1 MTSNILTFDFIIQY
15 KDRPTPMNNYGLG
28 EFIYKRTYSRVK
40 PKADGTFDDTCNDY
54 EEWYETIERVVNG
67 AFKIKKNHYLKNNIE
82 WDEEKERNEAEKMY
96 DKMFNVK
103 FLPGGR
109 SLWAMGTKI
118 TDEKGLFTAL
128 NNCAGCSTKYNKE
141 NPAKP
146 FEFLFDACMLGVG
159 VGFDTKGIDIPLYAP
174 MDDTI
179 DYVIED
185 SREGWVK
192 ALHELLN
199 SYFKPNQKRVIFD
212 YSKIRPAGQLLKTFG
227 GTSSGYEPL
236 KKSFDMITDLLDK
249 AVKEINHMTS
259 KLIVSVMNIICLA
272 VISGNVRRSATI
284 ALGQYNDEEFINLKD
299 YEKNPERI
307 SYGWLSNNSIDAVIG
322 MDYSKVSEG
331 IKLNG
336 EPGLLWMDNARK
348 YGRMNGV
355 IDNKDKD
362 AVIVNPCMTY
372 DTKLLTNK
380 GYIVLGENVGKIVN
394 VWNGEKWTPAEI
406 KMTGHNREVFKCTF
420 NDGSYNICTPNHKF
434 ILKNGT
440 EKEIQDLMYDDV
452 LQNSNCIRCDDEGI
466 ELDDAYDRGFFCG
479 DDTYKVPGDYDKNFV
494 PLYGFSLNTRLNYL
508 SGIFDSNGNLS
519 FENNIGYI
527 RLHSVNYDYLYN
539 VKLLI
544 NSLGIYCNFN
554 KQYDE
559 KNKALYEINITND
572 QIIKLID
579 LGLNTHR
586 LQINKL
592 TKSSEN
598 YEKQIQLK
606 SVEHYGYADVYCVT
620 TLDDS
625 HKAVFNG
632 ILSHNCGEQTL
643 HDFELCNLVE
653 IFINRSEGYDDF
665 IDTLKYAFMYAK
677 IVSLC
682 ETQWEDTNKIIRQN
696 RRVGCSL
703 TGIVNFLQDKG
714 IEELRKY
721 TTNGYNYLKNIDK
734 EISKEMKINES
745 IKITCVKP
753 SGTISLLVP
762 GTCPGIHYP
771 LSKYYIRRVRVNINH
786 KKLLDSM
793 ISKGYKVE
801 KSETEPYT
809 MVVNFPID
817 IKSNRCISDVSMW
830 EQLELCAKL
839 SEWWADNQVS
849 CTIMFDP
856 RTEGQDIQY
865 ALDMYQYRLKG
876 ISFLPTFKH
885 IKQIENPKIQKYPQM
900 PFEEITKSEYELLS
914 KNVKAGNIQI
924 DSNAQ
929 EEEMFCTTD
938 TCILRSIK
946 RYKTNIIFMN
956 GLAGSG
962 KSFVAKKMMTYL
974 NNQGYTCKILS
985 KDDFRYI
992 DGKYIFDREYEKVVE
1007 EKYFNTLQETMKENL
1022 NYLIL
1027 DNTHIGND
1035 FVNKTLQYII
1045 GHKMTMIC
1053 IKPFSDLDKH
1063 IKYNIHID
1071 EKDKGRIKYQKN
1083 NWEINYPLYQI
1094 HKVLYEKINDK
1105 NFDNNMIEKIIDD
1118 TIKYFNN

>member
-40 PKADGTFDDTCNDY
+40 PKTDGTFDDTCNDY

-284 ALGQYNDEEFINLKD
+284 ALGQYDDEEFINLKD

-362 AVIVNPCMTY
+362 AVIVNPC
-372 DTKLLTNK
+372 
-380 GYIVLGENVGKIVN
+380 
-394 VWNGEKWTPAEI
+394 
-406 KMTGHNREVFKCTF
+406 
-420 NDGSYNICTPNHKF
+420 
-434 ILKNGT
+434 
-440 EKEIQDLMYDDV
+440 
-452 LQNSNCIRCDDEGI
+452 
-466 ELDDAYDRGFFCG
+466 
-479 DDTYKVPGDYDKNFV
+479 
-494 PLYGFSLNTRLNYL
+494 
-508 SGIFDSNGNLS
+508 
-519 FENNIGYI
+519 
-527 RLHSVNYDYLYN
+527 
-539 VKLLI
+539 
-544 NSLGIYCNFN
+544 
-554 KQYDE
+554 
-559 KNKALYEINITND
+559 
-572 QIIKLID
+572 
-579 LGLNTHR
+579 
-586 LQINKL
+586 
-592 TKSSEN
+592 
-598 YEKQIQLK
+598 
-606 SVEHYGYADVYCVT
+606 
-620 TLDDS
+620 
-625 HKAVFNG
+625 
-632 ILSHNCGEQTL
+632 GEQTL

-665 IDTLKYAFMYAK
+665 INTLKYAFMYAK

-786 KKLLDSM
+786 KKLIDSM

-809 MVVNFPID
+809 MVINFPID

-938 TCILRSIK
+938 TCILRSTK

>member
-1 MTSNILTFDFIIQY
+1 
-15 KDRPTPMNNYGLG
+15 
-28 EFIYKRTYSRVK
+28 
-40 PKADGTFDDTCNDY
+40 
-54 EEWYETIERVVNG
+54 
-67 AFKIKKNHYLKNNIE
+67 
-82 WDEEKERNEAEKMY
+82 
-96 DKMFNVK
+96 
-103 FLPGGR
+103 
-109 SLWAMGTKI
+109 
-118 TDEKGLFTAL
+118 
-128 NNCAGCSTKYNKE
+128 
-141 NPAKP
+141 
-146 FEFLFDACMLGVG
+146 
-159 VGFDTKGIDIPLYAP
+159 
-174 MDDTI
+174 
-179 DYVIED
+179 
-185 SREGWVK
+185 
-192 ALHELLN
+192 
-199 SYFKPNQKRVIFD
+199 
-212 YSKIRPAGQLLKTFG
+212 
-227 GTSSGYEPL
+227 
-236 KKSFDMITDLLDK
+236 
-249 AVKEINHMTS
+249 
-259 KLIVSVMNIICLA
+259 
-272 VISGNVRRSATI
+272 
-284 ALGQYNDEEFINLKD
+284 
-299 YEKNPERI
+299 
-307 SYGWLSNNSIDAVIG
+307 
-322 MDYSKVSEG
+322 
-331 IKLNG
+331 
-336 EPGLLWMDNARK
+336 
-348 YGRMNGV
+348 
-355 IDNKDKD
+355 
-362 AVIVNPCMTY
+362 
-372 DTKLLTNK
+372 
-380 GYIVLGENVGKIVN
+380 
-394 VWNGEKWTPAEI
+394 
-406 KMTGHNREVFKCTF
+406 MTGHNREVFKCTF

-508 SGIFDSNGNLS
+508 AGIFDSDGI
-519 FENNIGYI
+519 FDNNTGCIKI
-527 RLHSVNYDYLYN
+527 HNVNYDYLYN

-544 NSLGIYCNFN
+544 NSLGIYCNLN
-554 KQYDE
+554 KQNDNY
-559 KNKALYEINITND
+559 LYEINITND
-572 QIIKLID
+572 QIIKLIE
-579 LGLNTHR
+579 LGLNTHQ

-598 YEKQIQLK
+598 YEKKIRLK

-665 IDTLKYAFMYAK
+665 INTLKYAFMYAK

-696 RRVGCSL
+696 RRIGCSL

-809 MVVNFPID
+809 MVINFPID

-938 TCILRSIK
+938 TCILRSTK

-974 NNQGYTCKILS
+974 NNQSYTCKILS

>member
-284 ALGQYNDEEFINLKD
+284 ALGQYDDEEFINLKD

-362 AVIVNPCMTY
+362 AVIVNPC
-372 DTKLLTNK
+372 
-380 GYIVLGENVGKIVN
+380 
-394 VWNGEKWTPAEI
+394 A
-406 KMTGHNREVFKCTF
+406 
-420 NDGSYNICTPNHKF
+420 
-434 ILKNGT
+434 
-440 EKEIQDLMYDDV
+440 
-452 LQNSNCIRCDDEGI
+452 
-466 ELDDAYDRGFFCG
+466 
-479 DDTYKVPGDYDKNFV
+479 
-494 PLYGFSLNTRLNYL
+494 
-508 SGIFDSNGNLS
+508 
-519 FENNIGYI
+519 
-527 RLHSVNYDYLYN
+527 
-539 VKLLI
+539 
-544 NSLGIYCNFN
+544 
-554 KQYDE
+554 
-559 KNKALYEINITND
+559 
-572 QIIKLID
+572 
-579 LGLNTHR
+579 
-586 LQINKL
+586 
-592 TKSSEN
+592 
-598 YEKQIQLK
+598 
-606 SVEHYGYADVYCVT
+606 
-620 TLDDS
+620 
-625 HKAVFNG
+625 
-632 ILSHNCGEQTL
+632 EQTL

-696 RRVGCSL
+696 RRIGCSL

-786 KKLLDSM
+786 KKLIDSM

-809 MVVNFPID
+809 MVINFPID

-938 TCILRSIK
+938 TCILRSTK

-1053 IKPFSDLDKH
+1053 IKPFNDLDKH